1 MAVNDYSTSTDAFS
15 DLGVGDGN
23 YTTSDYPIM
32 TTFVTAASRL
42 IDLEVGK
49 WPGFF
54 YPTTDTIDLYY
65 DGNNCA
71 ELDIDMFASISA
83 VAVSEQGGIESSD
96 YTALST
102 TDFVT
107 WPYNTSLT
115 QKPIKKLII
124 DNLNASPV
132 VSIWPRYRK
141 AVKVSGFPGYFT
153 SPPDIVARACRR
165 QAIQWFMAAKQGYQQ
180 EGASANIGGMTF
192 TTERLDSNIKE
203 MLWPYIL
210 EFSA

>member
-1 MAVNDYSTSTDAFS
+1 MANDYTTSTDAFADMS
-15 DLGVGDGN
+15 EGN
-23 YTTSDYPIM
+23 YATSDYGQM
-32 TTFVTAASRL
+32 ATFVTTASRL

-54 YPTTDTIDLYY
+54 FPTTDTVDLYY
-65 DGNNCA
+65 DGSNCD
-71 ELDIDMFASISA
+71 ELEIDMFASISA
-83 VAVSEQGGIESSD
+83 VAVSEQGGVESSD
-96 YTALST
+96 YTALSSS
-102 TDFVT
+102 DYVT
-107 WPYNTSLT
+107 WPYNVSTK

-141 AVKVSGFPGYFT
+141 AVKVSGIPGYYT
-153 SPPDIVARACRR
+153 STPDVVARACRR
-165 QAIQWFMAAKQGYQQ
+165 QALQWFMSAKQGYQQ